1 MAIISFI
8 DGQRKDGATLSSEGS
23 VLLLKAS
30 SLLERVSNGL
40 RNAEI
45 DVKTLRLVQRNRQK
59 FLRLNYLRTSSEDNQ
74 SRVLHEA
81 VKMDRVKEKQNETD
95 PMEVFLEM
103 RCEELK
109 AFESEREAVSSFVE
123 FCSAVKSGETQTL
136 GYDRN

>member
-23 VLLLKAS
+23 VLLLKVS

-81 VKMDRVKEKQNETD
+81 VKMDRFKENQNETD

-109 AFESEREAVSSFVE
+109 AFESEREAVSSFVD

-136 GYDRN
+136 RYDRN